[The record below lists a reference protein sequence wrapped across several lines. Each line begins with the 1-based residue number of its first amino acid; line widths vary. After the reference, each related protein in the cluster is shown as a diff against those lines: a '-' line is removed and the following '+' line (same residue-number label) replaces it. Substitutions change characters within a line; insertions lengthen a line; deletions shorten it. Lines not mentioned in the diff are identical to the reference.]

1 MVGYSMAWYW
11 RDMAI
16 VPDTG
21 RVNVFLEQR
30 GDSCASWMRHICF
43 PINVACNLC
52 RIHILIISI
61 DQHCSLCRIDM
72 VIIRD
77 FNDVS
82 LPSHFNQIDELG

>member
-1 MVGYSMAWYW
+1 MVGHSMAWYW

-30 GDSCASWMRHICF
+30 GASCASWMRHISF

-52 RIHILIISI
+52 RIHILIRI
-61 DQHCSLCRIDM
+61 DQHSSLCLIDI

-77 FNDVS
+77 FNDV
-82 LPSHFNQIDELG
+82 P

>member
-30 GDSCASWMRHICF
+30 GASCASWMRHIGF

-52 RIHILIISI
+52 RIHILIII

-72 VIIRD
+72 VIIRNFSD
-77 FNDVS
+77 LS
-82 LPSHFNQIDELG
+82 